1 MQPIVFLS
9 FLDEVQIRS
18 KAHFYKLY
26 WRNRL
31 LFSFLWTFTDQSIVL
46 PNVTW
51 ISYYIYWSLSKV
63 FYEKEIL
70 NIHVCGYDTF
80 YTGLTVSRNSQF
92 VDRAR
97 QQGYSRYETNE
108 IMTRNVVKI
117 SIDWKVHQDMMPAF
131 PQNLEKLILKID
143 FGFFFFKVTALLLD
157 AWFWML
163 SIGQVERKCCC
174 KMKVFQP
181 WMLLDWK
188 GYLESFIHSFWWHF
202 WQFFQNTIRLW
213 MTSIWP
219 FCKWFVH
226 TFNFFPT
233 ISNYFYS
240 ANFIFN
246 FTEFFF
252 PI

>member
-1 MQPIVFLS
+1 MRGKKPGTKNKIHNTSLKKVSQILFVQPIVFLS

-117 SIDWKVHQDMMPAF
+117 SIFFSNEIEMYINIGCLLFH
-131 PQNLEKLILKID
+131 KI
-143 FGFFFFKVTALLLD
+143 
-157 AWFWML
+157 W
-163 SIGQVERKCCC
+163 R
-174 KMKVFQP
+174 
-181 WMLLDWK
+181 
-188 GYLESFIHSFWWHF
+188 
-202 WQFFQNTIRLW
+202 N
-213 MTSIWP
+213 
-219 FCKWFVH
+219 
-226 TFNFFPT
+226 
-233 ISNYFYS
+233 
-240 ANFIFN
+240 
-246 FTEFFF
+246 
-252 PI
+252 